1 MSNQA
6 RLAGVEAMDDAVRL
20 LRQGGLVAF
29 PTETV
34 YGLGADA
41 RNPVAVNKIFKAKQ
55 RPANHPLIVHLADSE
70 QMTQWAENIP
80 PLAWRLAEK
89 YWPGPL
95 AMILPKHPDVP
106 LEVTG
111 GQQTVALRIPDNPLA
126 LELLRQFGDGIAAP
140 SANRFNHISPTRAGH
155 VLSELGDSIE
165 LILDGGDCTVGLEST
180 IVDLTRKQ
188 PVILRPGH
196 ITPEQL
202 SQFIGLPVDRATA
215 IAANQT
221 RAPGALALHYAPD
234 TACQLVHSEALWER
248 VERGLEENQ
257 RLGVLCRQVRPKMS
271 DRVVWRVM
279 ADDPLVY
286 GHDLYAALRWL
297 DQQNLDRILV
307 EAVPDEESWLAVN
320 DRLGKATAAASNE

>member
-1 MSNQA
+1 MSTQA
-6 RLAGVEAMDDAVRL
+6 RLTGAEAISDAVQL
-20 LRQGGLVAF
+20 LGQGKLVAF

-41 RNPVAVNKIFKAKQ
+41 RNPAAVSKIFKAKQ
-55 RPANHPLIVHLADSE
+55 RPANHPLIVHLA
-70 QMTQWAENIP
+70 QMAQMAQWAVNIP

-95 AMILPKHPDVP
+95 AMILPRHPDVP

-111 GQQTVALRIPDNPLA
+111 GQPTVALRIPDNSLA
-126 LELLRQFGDGIAAP
+126 LELLRQFGDGVAAP
-140 SANRFNHISPTRAGH
+140 SANRFNHVSPTRAEH
-155 VLSELGDSIE
+155 VLAELGDSID

-180 IVDLTRKQ
+180 IVDLTRER

-202 SQFIGLPVDRATA
+202 SQFIGLPVERAKILT
-215 IAANQT
+215 ANQN

-234 TACQLVHSEALWER
+234 TACQLVPSEELLER
-248 VERGLEENQ
+248 IGRGLAENK
-257 RLGVLCRQVRPKMS
+257 RLGILCWQDYPKIS
-271 DRVVWRVM
+271 DRVLWR
-279 ADDPLVY
+279 ALSDDPVAY

-307 EAVPDEESWLAVN
+307 EAVPDEAAWLAVK
-320 DRLGKATAAASNE
+320 DRLGKATAAGRQ